1 MHGELRGRV
10 TFGGRPL
17 SGLPPHEA
25 SQLVGMVFQNPNLQ
39 LINQTVQSEVA
50 FGPENLALPQPE
62 IVARVNWCLDV
73 TGMAGMRKAS
83 TVTLSGGQKQ
93 RTAIAAT
100 LAMRPR
106 ILVLD
111 EPLSDLDPVGAQE
124 VLGTLRRLAR
134 DEGTGVVII
143 EHRVDEVAPW
153 ADRVVLM
160 DGGQIVLDRPPG
172 RPGPTRPWAGIGVG
186 VPDMVR
192 LAHALP
198 DAFAGTL
205 PLSVEEALAQV
216 RESWLVP
223 ALAQAASARAVPAPG
238 RERRSARPARG
249 RRCCPGTAS
258 RVDFGANRAV
268 DDVTLAITEGEWVA
282 MIGANG
288 SGKST
293 LTGLT
298 VGLGTPSAGQ
308 VCFRGKPVR
317 PGKVFEHAAQVALLL
332 QAADE
337 MLFEETVIG
346 ELSFGSRFRAL
357 PPDPVLT
364 VEEAIDFFGF
374 RGLEQISPWELSQ
387 GGRQRLA
394 LGALLVGAP
403 GVLVLDEPTTGQD
416 AERMRSFLHLLEAV
430 RERTGLTV
438 LTVTHD
444 IRGLA
449 SRAARIMLLGDG
461 QVQLDGPASEVFAR
475 TASCSA
481 GACWRRRWPGCRSS
495 CSGRRADVLLS
506 VEEAAA
512 GRGLPAR
519 GVPRRDGGPVMM
531 SSLIARTVISY
542 LIVFAVP
549 MILPVMFVKLVG
561 LGGLR
566 DLVTYEARDT
576 PLHKLDPRL
585 KVLYPVAMGI
595 LSIILNWD
603 FMLIVFG
610 LSIMPW
616 FWLRP
621 SQGEGQGADGD
632 GDRPGADRVLVA
644 GPVLPAEP
652 ADPLHLPVPV
662 DHQLAGLAR
671 HHGYGLVFGLEQSAR
686 VLVTVSTSMLIL
698 VSTDVGD
705 FTWAFERF
713 RMPPQVGLRADRGA
727 AVPARHDLPDHPGAA
742 GYRAA
747 RL

>member
-1 MHGELRGRV
+1 VGAATAALRHIDLAVAAGEVVLVTGLSGCGKSTLAMALCGLIPSRVHGELRGRV

-39 LINQTVQSEVA
+39 LINHTVQSEVA

-62 IVARVNWCLDV
+62 IAARVNWCLEV
-73 TGMAGMRKAS
+73 TSMAGMRTAS

-106 ILVLD
+106 VLVLD

-160 DGGQIVLDRPPG
+160 DGGRIVLDQPP
-172 RPGPTRPWAGIGVG
+172 RQAWADQDKWAGIGVG
-186 VPDMVR
+186 VPDVVR

-198 DAFAGTL
+198 DAFDGRL
-205 PLSVEEALAQV
+205 PLSVDEAVSAA
-216 RESWLVP
+216 RENWLVP
-223 ALAQAASARAVPAPG
+223 ALTQAAAARATA
-238 RERRSARPARG
+238 RSGLSPPKCAADPVL
-249 RRCCPGTAS
+249 S
-258 RVDFGANRAV
+258 WEHVSVDFDATRAV
-268 DDVTLAITEGEWVA
+268 DDVSLAIAEGEWVA

-298 VGLGTPSAGQ
+298 VGLGTPSAGH
-308 VCFRGKPVR
+308 VRFRGKPVR

-346 ELSFGSRFRAL
+346 ELSFGSKFRAL

-364 VEEAIDFFGF
+364 IEEAIAFFGF
-374 RGLEQISPWELSQ
+374 RGLEQVSPWQLSQ

-403 GVLVLDEPTTGQD
+403 GVLVLGEPTTGQD
-416 AERMRSFLHLLEAV
+416 AERMRAFLHLLEAV
-430 RERTGLTV
+430 RARTGLTV

-449 SRAARIMLLGDG
+449 SRAARIVLLGEG
-461 QVQLDGPASEVFAR
+461 KVRLDGPASEVFAR
-475 TASCSA
+475 TEQL
-481 GACWRRRWPGCRSS
+481 RRCGVLAPPVARLQVELLGP
-495 CSGRRADVLLS
+495 ATKDVLLS
-506 VEEAAA
+506 VEEIAATVNA
-512 GRGLPAR
+512 YRQPGVAAGLPAS
-519 GVPRRDGGPVMM
+519 G
-531 SSLIARTVISY
+531 
-542 LIVFAVP
+542 
-549 MILPVMFVKLVG
+549 
-561 LGGLR
+561 
-566 DLVTYEARDT
+566 
-576 PLHKLDPRL
+576 
-585 KVLYPVAMGI
+585 
-595 LSIILNWD
+595 
-603 FMLIVFG
+603 
-610 LSIMPW
+610 
-616 FWLRP
+616 
-621 SQGEGQGADGD
+621 
-632 GDRPGADRVLVA
+632 
-644 GPVLPAEP
+644 
-652 ADPLHLPVPV
+652 
-662 DHQLAGLAR
+662 
-671 HHGYGLVFGLEQSAR
+671 
-686 VLVTVSTSMLIL
+686 
-698 VSTDVGD
+698 
-705 FTWAFERF
+705 
-713 RMPPQVGLRADRGA
+713 
-727 AVPARHDLPDHPGAA
+727 VPARTA
-742 GYRAA
+742 GTS
-747 RL
+747 

>member
-1 MHGELRGRV
+1 MVLITGLSGCGKSTLALALCGLIPSRVHGELRGRV
-10 TFGGRPL
+10 TFAGRPL
-17 SGLPPHEA
+17 SGLRPHEA

-62 IVARVNWCLDV
+62 IATRVNWCLAV
-73 TGMAGMRKAS
+73 TGMDGMRTAS

-160 DGGQIVLDRPPG
+160 DEGRIVLDLPP
-172 RPGPTRPWAGIGVG
+172 RQAWADQARWAGIGVG
-186 VPDMVR
+186 IPDMVQ

-198 DAFAGTL
+198 DAFTGSL
-205 PLSVEEALAQV
+205 PLSVDEAVAEV
-216 RESWLVP
+216 SEGWLVP
-223 ALAQAASARAVPAPG
+223 ALAQAASARAAARILHAGNGAVSGQSPAG
-238 RERRSARPARG
+238 PAG
-249 RRCCPGTAS
+249 SPAS
-258 RVDFGANRAV
+258 RSESGRAGHSPVPPVLSWEGVSVDFDANRAV
-268 DDVTLAITEGEWVA
+268 DDVTLAIGEGEWVA

-298 VGLGTPSAGQ
+298 VGLGTPSAGR
-308 VCFRGKPVR
+308 VCFRGNPIK

-357 PPDPVLT
+357 PPDPVLD
-364 VEEAIDFFGF
+364 VQGAIDFFGF
-374 RGLEQISPWELSQ
+374 RGLEKTSPWELSQ

-394 LGALLVGAP
+394 LAALLVGAP

-416 AERMRSFLHLLEAV
+416 AERMRAFLRLLQAV
-430 RERTGLTV
+430 RARTGLTV

-449 SRAARIMLLGDG
+449 SKAARIVLLGEG
-461 QVQLDGPASEVFAR
+461 RVQLDGPASEVFAR
-475 TASCSA
+475 TSELA
-481 GACWRRRWPGCRSS
+481 RWGVLAPPVARLQCELLGP
-495 CSGRRADVLLS
+495 AATDVLLS
-506 VEEAAA
+506 VSELAAA
-512 GRGLPAR
+512 TLSYH
-519 GVPRRDGGPVMM
+519 GVP
-531 SSLIARTVISY
+531 A
-542 LIVFAVP
+542 
-549 MILPVMFVKLVG
+549 
-561 LGGLR
+561 
-566 DLVTYEARDT
+566 
-576 PLHKLDPRL
+576 
-585 KVLYPVAMGI
+585 
-595 LSIILNWD
+595 
-603 FMLIVFG
+603 
-610 LSIMPW
+610 
-616 FWLRP
+616 
-621 SQGEGQGADGD
+621 
-632 GDRPGADRVLVA
+632 
-644 GPVLPAEP
+644 
-652 ADPLHLPVPV
+652 
-662 DHQLAGLAR
+662 
-671 HHGYGLVFGLEQSAR
+671 
-686 VLVTVSTSMLIL
+686 
-698 VSTDVGD
+698 
-705 FTWAFERF
+705 
-713 RMPPQVGLRADRGA
+713 
-727 AVPARHDLPDHPGAA
+727 GAA
-742 GYRAA
+742 GSRPA
-747 RL
+747 RTAGSIPASTAGTP